1 MAHCIGSVEAG
12 KLADLVLWK
21 PAFFGA
27 KPEMVIKGGV
37 IAWAQM
43 GDPNASIP
51 TPQPVFMRPMFG
63 AFGRAAGPISIA
75 FVSQLCKRT
84 GRCGQLR
91 PDQAHRS
98 GARLPQARQERHE
111 MEQRHAANHRGSG
124 NLRSDTPTAKLLV
137 CEPAKVLPLA
147 QRYSLF

>member
-1 MAHCIGSVEAG
+1 VG

-51 TPQPVFMRPMFG
+51 TPQPVFMRPMFAG
-63 AFGRAAGPISIA
+63 FGRAPGACSIA
-75 FVSQLCKRT
+75 FVSSLCKEKGVAEGYGLTKRIEAARGCRT
-84 GRCGQLR
+84 VGKKDMKWNDAMPNITVDPETYEVRADG
-91 PDQAHRS
+91 
-98 GARLPQARQERHE
+98 E
-111 MEQRHAANHRGSG
+111 
-124 NLRSDTPTAKLLV
+124 LLV

-147 QRYSLF
+147 QRYFLF

>member
-1 MAHCIGSVEAG
+1 MAHHIGSIEVG

-21 PAFFGA
+21 PAMFGA
-27 KPEMVIKGGV
+27 QPERVIKGGV

-63 AFGRAAGPISIA
+63 ASGRAPGMTSIA
-75 FVSQLCKRT
+75 FVSQLCKKQGVAKSYGLTKRIEAVRGCRKLGKQDLKWNNAMPKIT
-84 GRCGQLR
+84 VE
-91 PDQAHRS
+91 P
-98 GARLPQARQERHE
+98 ETYE
-111 MEQRHAANHRGSG
+111 VHADGE
-124 NLRSDTPTAKLLV
+124 LLT

-147 QRYSLF
+147 QRYNLF